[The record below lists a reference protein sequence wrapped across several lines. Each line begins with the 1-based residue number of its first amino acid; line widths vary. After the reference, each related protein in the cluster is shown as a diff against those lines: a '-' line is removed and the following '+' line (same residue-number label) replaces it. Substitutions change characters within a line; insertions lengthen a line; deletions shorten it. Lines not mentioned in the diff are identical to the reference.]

1 LLFVACFLSPFKTLP
16 QSLKQSLGASSNC
29 LFSLMWFYRQL
40 LARRVL
46 SGSSNKTST
55 GTNGRRKQTIAVM
68 SGSDMTS
75 DMIVFIKIECS
86 QKRAWAPNQ
95 NTHLDIRKQQ

>member
-1 LLFVACFLSPFKTLP
+1 
-16 QSLKQSLGASSNC
+16 
-29 LFSLMWFYRQL
+29 MWFYRQL

-55 GTNGRRKQTIAVM
+55 GTNGRRKQTIAVI
-68 SGSDMTS
+68 SSSDMTM
-75 DMIVFIKIECS
+75 DMIVFIKIDCS